1 MCGNFGLLLLLDA
14 VRYNADNPQRN
25 FSPQEA
31 FDKLGLLPL
40 YEILEQMAA
49 CKYTVQ

>member
-1 MCGNFGLLLLLDA
+1 MCGNFGLLLLLEA

-49 CKYTVQ
+49 CK